1 MGKTALMLAAMNG
14 QTATAQKLLALGANA
29 ALTDHED
36 LTAAQ
41 QARRLGHTGL
51 ADLIDAPR

>member
-1 MGKTALMLAAMNG
+1 MLAAMNG

-29 ALTDHED
+29 ALTDHEG